1 MNLEQID
8 TSTTAGK
15 AEVMRLAADGRR
27 VAMRSLP
34 GAHPMNAVD
43 VNLYPW
49 AYSAGI
55 HPSWNWAQ
63 CDYAIIADPV
73 GPEEVWVVVAGDH
86 LAAGPFKDE
95 QTAIDCS
102 ESFRNISNQVVRY
115 IRADLAGEKG

>member
-15 AEVMRLAADGRR
+15 ARVMQLAAEGRK
-27 VAMRSLP
+27 VAIRSQP
-34 GAHPMNAVD
+34 GAHPMNSD

-49 AYSAGI
+49 VYSAGI
-55 HPSWNWAQ
+55 HPSWNWSQ
-63 CDYAIIADPV
+63 CEYAIVAEPV

-115 IRADLAGEKG
+115 IRADLAGENG

>member
-15 AEVMRLAADGRR
+15 ARVMQLAAEGRR
-27 VAMRSLP
+27 VAYRS
-34 GAHPMNAVD
+34 GNK
-43 VNLYPW
+43 PW
-49 AYSAGI
+49 AENGNPA
-55 HPSWNWAQ
+55 WNWAVGE
-63 CDYAIIADPV
+63 YAIIAEPV